1 MTHSKTLSEFLPAG
15 LLSRL
20 EALAARTGRTPE
32 ECLVQ
37 AVGEFCDTWEDYH
50 RMLDVLVL
58 NEDERRTL
66 RVVNE

>member
-1 MTHSKTLSEFLPAG
+1 VTHSKTLSEFLPAG

-20 EALAARTGRTPE
+20 EGLAARTGRTPE